1 MKHNSVSVRDTFLS
15 SPTCFSLSCLDFSGT
30 MSNTTEKKLQI
41 ENEHFSLFGHDFL
54 HRVALETLCND
65 LHFFTKSQ
73 HKKRSRAA
81 NYEISLQAVKNL
93 LIFAPFSRP
102 TSSFVG
108 DCHKSEINANSC
120 QR

>member
-1 MKHNSVSVRDTFLS
+1 MSDTTENEMNTFL
-15 SPTCFSLSCLDFSGT
+15 FS
-30 MSNTTEKKLQI
+30 
-41 ENEHFSLFGHDFL
+41 GHDFYTESRSK
-54 HRVALETLCND
+54 HYATIYISSQ
-65 LHFFTKSQ
+65 KSQ